1 MPCFGEPPLPLP
13 LPCADDD
20 LFSPGC
26 VAAICPGGDISPT
39 FEKPITMEKTV
50 EDAKFIAQHV
60 KNKDKF
66 ENVSMVFTYIGSD
79 CFCST
84 FSGLRSKALTSC
96 GLFGKPQSQPEKK
109 PRLTVLAF
117 NERPGLNPPPLPP
130 TKTWGGAR
138 RDSTCFHM
146 VTWALPLELP

>member
-66 ENVSMVFTYIGSD
+66 ENVSIYLYRFRLLLQYFQWIKEHGINT
-79 CFCST
+79 T
-84 FSGLRSKALTSC
+84 ASC
-96 GLFGKPQSQPEKK
+96 GLVGKLQSQPKKK
-109 PRLTVLAF
+109 PRVTVLAF
-117 NERPGLNPPPLPP
+117 NEWPGLNPPPPPNKDMGWSAEDFNMFFIWLPGHCP
-130 TKTWGGAR
+130 
-138 RDSTCFHM
+138 
-146 VTWALPLELP
+146 

>member
-1 MPCFGEPPLPLP
+1 MSHLLFKYTQVLYIIVRRYDGGGVVPCFGEPPLPLP

-66 ENVSMVFTYIGSD
+66 ENVSIYLYRFRLL
-79 CFCST
+79 CST
-84 FSGLRSKALTSC
+84 FNGLRTMKLT
-96 GLFGKPQSQPEKK
+96 
-109 PRLTVLAF
+109 PRPPVGFL
-117 NERPGLNPPPLPP
+117 ENPRVILRKNP
-130 TKTWGGAR
+130 
-138 RDSTCFHM
+138 
-146 VTWALPLELP
+146 V